1 MKIRLYSDLHLEYF
15 RFNPPPNQD
24 NCDVLIL
31 AGDILNLQDIHE
43 IKFDQIVPAL
53 VQKFK
58 NNVHE
63 RVKRYKDFFD
73 SVTKQYRHVIY
84 VAGNHEFYH
93 GKWKGN
99 LNDAQYL
106 QSIYSNLHF
115 LEDQHVVIDS
125 VQFYGCTM
133 WTDCHNQ
140 DHLTKVMV
148 QSNMNDYRII
158 RNDERNYGRLTTS
171 DSISRH
177 LLSKRKLQNFLQ
189 AADKTLPVVVIT
201 HHAPCSKSVSA
212 DYKDDHHMNG
222 GYYSELSNLILDN
235 DHIKLWCHG
244 HMHNSSNYQIG
255 NCTVL
260 ANPRGYMM
268 GDECENECFQ
278 ETYFL
283 NI

>member
-15 RFNPPPNQD
+15 YFSPPPNQD

-43 IKFDQIVPAL
+43 LKFHEIVPSL

-99 LNDAQYL
+99 LSDARYL
-106 QSIYSNLHF
+106 ESMYDNLHF
-115 LEDQHVVIDS
+115 LEDQSVSIDGIE
-125 VQFYGCTM
+125 FYGCTL
-133 WTDCHNQ
+133 WSDCHNH
-140 DHLTKVMV
+140 DHLTKIIV
-148 QSNMNDYRII
+148 QSNMNDYKVI
-158 RNDERNYGRLTTS
+158 RNDERNYGRLTTT
-171 DSISRH
+171 DTISRH
-177 LLSKRKLQNFLQ
+177 VVSKRKLQSFLQ
-189 AADKTLPVVVIT
+189 ETDRSKPVVVIT
-201 HHAPCSKSVSA
+201 HHAPCSQSVSQE
-212 DYKDDHHMNG
+212 YKDDHHMNG
-222 GYYSELSNLILDN
+222 GYYSELTDLILNN
-235 DHIKLWCHG
+235 DHVKIWFHG
-244 HMHNSSNYQIG
+244 HMHNSSKYQIG
-255 NCTVL
+255 NCLVI
-260 ANPRGYMM
+260 ANPRGYMA
-268 GDECENECFQ
+268 GDECENNHFDM
-278 ETYFL
+278 TMTT